1 MIHQNNE
8 KSRLKKKLTLYFILI
23 AVVSISVS
31 VEMIFEFSSANF
43 RTDIKNNL
51 IQEVVNEVP
60 AGYAGKLD
68 IGKLNNAI
76 NKPIIDLR
84 NRMILL
90 LLVVFA
96 SIVGAFIMF
105 ARDIVSPMD
114 GIVEAIKKISDGDL
128 TVSVPVMSD
137 DEIGQ
142 IATLINDMNINL
154 QKMIVQIRQEVS
166 RHKNKIQDASEAFN
180 TVSQKNSDEIIENKK
195 IKVSDFK
202 KMVKLN
208 TDIVK
213 LLDSMFIDLGNLETF
228 VKMYKTYTVHTEI
241 NQRELDKVL
250 DQYNVKIDFEEEE

>member
-1 MIHQNNE
+1 MIQLKKE

-43 RTDIKNNL
+43 RNDIRNNL
-51 IQEVVNEVP
+51 IIEVQNGVP
-60 AGYAGKLD
+60 AGY
-68 IGKLNNAI
+68 IQKLNVERLDSAI
-76 NKPIIDLR
+76 NDPISDLR

-105 ARDIVSPMD
+105 AKDIVSPMD
-114 GIVEAIKKISDGDL
+114 GIVEATKKIADGDL
-128 TVSVPVMSD
+128 TVMVPVMSD

-154 QKMIVQIRQEVS
+154 QDMIMQIRQEIT
-166 RHKNKIQDASEAFN
+166 RHKNKIEQATKAISYI
-180 TVSQKNSDEIIENKK
+180 SQKNADEIIENKK
-195 IKVSDFK
+195 MKISDFK
-202 KMVKLN
+202 KMTKLSL
-208 TDIVK
+208 DVVR
-213 LLDSMFIDLGNLETF
+213 LLEGMLIDLGALETF
-228 VKMYKTYTVHTEI
+228 VKMYKTYAVHTEI

-250 DQYNVKIDFEEEE
+250 DQYNVKLGFEDED